1 MVPSLLHARRVSCP
15 CPPFGDR
22 FFSACSRR
30 ILMAVFCSIAQELR
44 TQIAALK
51 DAKEQLEAR
60 IEQLKYCA

>member
-1 MVPSLLHARRVSCP
+1 
-15 CPPFGDR
+15 
-22 FFSACSRR
+22 
-30 ILMAVFCSIAQELR
+30 MAVFCSIAQELR